1 MRGSK
6 SQTVEIDIRPLSP
19 VRGALSRDK
28 GQKRSAVTSDY
39 FDSVD
44 FRFMFEHAYD
54 AILMTDMDGYI
65 LATNTRAVSFFGYE
79 GKDFP
84 GMDIRNLI
92 PGLDDLLVEK
102 IKEGISGGRFMRI
115 QAFAVHKGGEDYSAV
130 EIIPLG
136 NQEDGAS
143 YICFLIRDIQSRY
156 IAEENLHST
165 YLAMDN
171 TDAGIGIA
179 NKEGVLIYANRKMVE
194 LLGCGDADAVVNN
207 KLERWFDVKTVV
219 NPILANVF
227 KGEEWYGEQCVV
239 SGKKS
244 SWLFV
249 SAVPNESRDGEL
261 MGLVLSIR
269 DMADER
275 RADIAEYQAERNR
288 IMIESLAGVCHSIG
302 QPATVLLTSL
312 ELLKMSGFDDR
323 ENAAQML
330 EMSYEAVIQIRDL
343 LYKMNTKRLY
353 AAEPY
358 LPSTADKPG
367 QEIVNIDSSS
377 DDSSGM
383 EERKINDEIFQS
395 R

>member
-1 MRGSK
+1 MRDGK
-6 SQTVEIDIRPLSP
+6 SQTIKIDIRPLNP
-19 VRGALSRDK
+19 VRGNVFKDK
-28 GQKRSAVTSDY
+28 GQKRTSVTSDY

-54 AILMTDMDGYI
+54 AILMTDLDGYI
-65 LATNTRAVSFFGYE
+65 LATNTRAVNFFGYE
-79 GKDFP
+79 IEEFP
-84 GMDIRNLI
+84 GMDIRTLV
-92 PGLDDLLVEK
+92 PGVDDVLVDK
-102 IKEGISGGRFMRI
+102 IKDEITAGRFMRI

-136 NQEDGAS
+136 NKEAEAS

-171 TDAGIGIA
+171 TDSGIGIV
-179 NKEGVLIYANRKMVE
+179 NQKGILIYANRKMVE
-194 LLGCGDADAVVNN
+194 MLGCGNADAVVNK
-207 KLERWFDVKTVV
+207 KLEQWFDPKTVV
-219 NPILANVF
+219 TPMLVNVA
-227 KGEEWYGEQCVV
+227 KGEEWYGEQCVLN
-239 SGKKS
+239 GKKS

-269 DMADER
+269 DMVDER

-302 QPATVLLTSL
+302 QPATVLLTAL

-323 ENAAQML
+323 KNAEQML

-343 LYKMNTKRLY
+343 LYKMNTKTLY

-358 LPSTADKPG
+358 LPSAANRSG
-367 QEIVNIDSSS
+367 QEIVTIDSPA
-377 DDSSGM
+377 
-383 EERKINDEIFQS
+383 E
-395 R
+395 